1 MPPRKAAKRAAPK
14 RPKAFRPPF
23 AEDTLFTLPAI
34 GDAINVDADAL
45 RKWFAPGPQ
54 GGGLVLALGHDEPAG
69 SGGRTHRLHWRTAVA
84 LMLANRLNAFG
95 LRLRGGEAAMCAAQ
109 VFKHGLA
116 FEHLFIDARPL
127 IAIVPRGDNIAV
139 ALVRRDALAG
149 YVEAV
154 ITAEDG
160 FESIGTLL
168 VDPASFGVL
177 LKRLAEGGKA

>member
-14 RPKAFRPPF
+14 RPKTFKPPF

-34 GDAINVDADAL
+34 GEAINVDADAL

-69 SGGRTHRLHWRTAVA
+69 TGGRTHRLHWRTAVA
-84 LMLANRLNAFG
+84 LMLASRLNAFG
-95 LRLRGGEAAMCAAQ
+95 LRLRGGEAATCAAQ

-127 IAIVPRGDNIAV
+127 IAIVPRGDNIAA

-149 YVEAV
+149 YVEGV

-168 VDPASFGVL
+168 LDPASFGLL
-177 LKRLAEGGKA
+177 LKRLAQGGK